1 MVSTTAGLVILAVIF
16 IVYLGVVYWKSKTS
30 VVFASEKEGFVV
42 QTPALLQTREGYEP
56 TVPGGPSA
64 PSQAPPMNEVIYQP
78 EEGPRDP
85 SAESYESSEMP
96 ERLRHPERSF
106 RPAPGNTEPTLWE
119 AQAAG
124 IAGPPDPSQLQQ
136 AQMFSL
142 EMAENGG
149 EIMPGIF
156 ANDTLAPTNFSGF

>member
-1 MVSTTAGLVILAVIF
+1 MVSTTAGLAILVVIF
-16 IVYLGVVYWKSKTS
+16 IVYLAVVYWKNKTS

-42 QTPALLQTREGYEP
+42 QTPAMLHQINEGYEP
-56 TVPGGPSA
+56 IVPGGPST
-64 PSQAPPMNEVIYQP
+64 PSQAPPLKEVIYQP

-106 RPAPGNTEPTLWE
+106 RPAPGNTE
-119 AQAAG
+119 ADMAMAAG
-124 IAGPPDPSQLQQ
+124 LAGKPDPSQLQQ
-136 AQMFSL
+136 SQMFNL

>member
-1 MVSTTAGLVILAVIF
+1 MVSTTAGLAILAAIF
-16 IVYLGVVYWKSKTS
+16 IVYLIVVYWKNKTS

-42 QTPALLQTREGYEP
+42 QTPALKEGYEP
-56 TVPGGPSA
+56 TVPGGPST
-64 PSQAPPMNEVIYQP
+64 PSQAPPLRQVIYQP

-85 SAESYESSEMP
+85 LEENYESSEMP
-96 ERLRHPERSF
+96 ERLRHVERSF
-106 RPAPGNTEPTLWE
+106 RPAPGNTETDM
-119 AQAAG
+119 AMSAG
-124 IAGPPDPSQLQQ
+124 IAGKPDPSQLEQS
-136 AQMFSL
+136 QMFNL